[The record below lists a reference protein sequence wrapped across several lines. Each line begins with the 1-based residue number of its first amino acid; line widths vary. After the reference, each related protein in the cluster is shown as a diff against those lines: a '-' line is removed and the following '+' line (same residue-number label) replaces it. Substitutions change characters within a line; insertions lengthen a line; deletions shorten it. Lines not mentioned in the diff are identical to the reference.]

1 MPTRKDEGVAMVMTE
16 IAVGPHCFDALADGP
31 EDAELVLLLHGFPQT
46 STSWR
51 DQIIALAAAGYRA
64 VAPDQRGY
72 SPRARPVELAAYA
85 MPELVGDVIGFA
97 DALGAG
103 QFHLVGH
110 DWGGAVAWQVAGHHP
125 DRLHTLAVVSTPH
138 PEAMRRAYR
147 GDLGGDQAE
156 RSGYMTF
163 FRQVDA
169 QDRMLENDAAVF
181 RLLFAGSGMPEGR
194 EGPYLE
200 ALGTPQAL
208 GAALNWY
215 RAASVADAEGLGA
228 ITAPTLYVW
237 STEDVALGTEA
248 AEATAHYVEGPYHFA
263 VIEGVS
269 HWIAEQAPDRLNRLL
284 LDHISSFGASS
295 TAL

>member
-1 MPTRKDEGVAMVMTE
+1 MPRRKDERMAMDMTE
-16 IAVGPHCFDALADGP
+16 IAVGALTFDALADGP

-46 STSWR
+46 SASWR
-51 DQIIALAAAGYRA
+51 DQVTALAAAGYRA

-72 SPRARPVELAAYA
+72 SPRARPTELAAYA

-97 DALGAG
+97 DALGAAR
-103 QFHLVGH
+103 FHLVGH
-110 DWGGAVAWQVAGHHP
+110 DWGGAVAWHVAARHP
-125 DRLHTLAVVSTPH
+125 DRLDTLAVVSTPH
-138 PEAMRRAYR
+138 PAALRRAYR

-156 RSGYMTF
+156 RSGYMAF
-163 FRQVDA
+163 FRQPDS

-194 EGPYLE
+194 EQPYLE

-228 ITAPTLYVW
+228 ITTPTLYVW

-248 AEATAHYVEGPYHFA
+248 AEATAECVEGPYHFA

-269 HWIAEQAPDRLNRLL
+269 HWIAEQAPDRLNQLL
-284 LDHISSFGASS
+284 LDHISALGASS
-295 TAL
+295 AAP

>member
-1 MPTRKDEGVAMVMTE
+1 MAIDMTE
-16 IAVGPHCFDALADGP
+16 IAVGALTFDALADGP

-46 STSWR
+46 SASWR
-51 DQIIALAAAGYRA
+51 DQVTALAAAGYRA

-72 SPRARPVELAAYA
+72 SPRARPTELAAYA

-97 DALGAG
+97 DALGAAR
-103 QFHLVGH
+103 FHLVGH
-110 DWGGAVAWQVAGHHP
+110 DWGGAVAWHVAARHP

-138 PEAMRRAYR
+138 PAALRRAYS

-156 RSGYMTF
+156 RSGYMAF
-163 FRQVDA
+163 FRQPDS

-194 EGPYLE
+194 ERPYLE

-215 RAASVADAEGLGA
+215 RAASVADAEGLGP
-228 ITAPTLYVW
+228 ITTPTLYVW

-248 AEATAHYVEGPYHFA
+248 AEATAQCVEGPYHFA

-269 HWIAEQAPDRLNRLL
+269 HWIAEQAPDRLNQLL
-284 LDHISSFGASS
+284 LDHISAFGASS
-295 TAL
+295 AAP

>member
-1 MPTRKDEGVAMVMTE
+1 MPRRKDERMAMDMTE
-16 IAVGPHCFDALADGP
+16 IAVGALTFDALADGP

-46 STSWR
+46 SASWH
-51 DQIIALAAAGYRA
+51 DQVTALAAAGYRA

-72 SPRARPVELAAYA
+72 SPRARPTELAAYA

-97 DALGAG
+97 DALGAAR
-103 QFHLVGH
+103 FHLVGH
-110 DWGGAVAWQVAGHHP
+110 DWGGAVAWHVAARHP
-125 DRLHTLAVVSTPH
+125 DRLHTLSVVSTPH
-138 PEAMRRAYR
+138 PTALRRAYT

-163 FRQVDA
+163 FRQPDS
-169 QDRMLENDAAVF
+169 QDRILENDAAVF

-194 EGPYLE
+194 ERPYLE
-200 ALGTPQAL
+200 ALGNPQAL

-215 RAASVADAEGLGA
+215 RAASVADAEGLGP
-228 ITAPTLYVW
+228 ITTPTLYVW

-248 AEATAHYVEGPYHFA
+248 AEATAQCVEGPYHFA

-269 HWIAEQAPDRLNRLL
+269 HWIAEQAPDRLNQLL
-284 LDHISSFGASS
+284 LDHISGRIERQ
-295 TAL
+295 

>member
-1 MPTRKDEGVAMVMTE
+1 MAMDMTQ
-16 IAVGPHCFDALADGP
+16 IAVGALTFDALADGP
-31 EDAELVLLLHGFPQT
+31 EGAELVLLLHGFPQT
-46 STSWR
+46 SASWR
-51 DQIIALAAAGYRA
+51 DQVTALAAAGYRA

-72 SPRARPVELAAYA
+72 SPRARPTELAAYA

-97 DALGAG
+97 DALGADR
-103 QFHLVGH
+103 FHLVGH
-110 DWGGAVAWQVAGHHP
+110 DWGGAVAWHVAGRHP

-138 PEAMRRAYR
+138 PQALRRAYS

-156 RSGYMTF
+156 RSSYMTF
-163 FRQVDA
+163 FRQSDS
-169 QDRMLENDAAVF
+169 QDRMLENDAAIF

-194 EGPYLE
+194 ERPYLE
-200 ALGTPQAL
+200 ALGSPQAL

-215 RAASVADAEGLGA
+215 RAASVADAEGLGP
-228 ITAPTLYVW
+228 ITTPTLYVW

-248 AEATAHYVEGPYHFA
+248 AEATARCVEGPYHFA

-295 TAL
+295 AAP